1 MYVYNLSKHVI
12 CEKLSFLHS
21 LDVLIK
27 MFTNSLAVLNQQKLG
42 RTDHVHCFQ
51 AQLTESCLDFGFD
64 SRLKLFFLYK
74 KQPVYPVYPG
84 SELMVY
90 GLC

>member
-64 SRLKLFFLYK
+64 
-74 KQPVYPVYPG
+74 
-84 SELMVY
+84 
-90 GLC
+90 